1 MIIQT
6 VWQKSFR
13 FLGSKPIVVEPSAG
27 QLSSDAGLLPIR
39 EFDQRIGLT
48 EQFAQALGDRRRQ
61 RSVDHPFLQMVRMR
75 IYGVLAGYP
84 DQNDHDV
91 LRSDPVFKL
100 IAGRSPDAPD
110 LASQPTL
117 SRFENAI
124 DVASLNRLR
133 DVFIDQFIASFDTPP
148 TRLTFDIDPFDDPTH
163 GSQQLTFFHG
173 YYGQYQYLPRVITC
187 AQTDQVVMVCLLFGT
202 AHAALGAD
210 DDISYLVNRLRSEWP
225 DIDIELRADSG
236 FAVPRMYEICEHLRI
251 FYTFGLG
258 MNAVLKRNSSEL
270 LQEAVEQFEDTGEK
284 QRLFD
289 GFWYQA
295 GSWSTARYAIVKCEA
310 HAQGTNRR
318 AIVTNRPGAH
328 VLPQA
333 TYDEYVMRG
342 ESENRNKELKCGLHA
357 DRLSDHRYMANLFRL
372 YLHCAAHN
380 LLVRLRREV
389 AKQIPAYQGDAEL
402 PAEALAGHPRRSY
415 FNRRRREDPLGEGH
429 PCTWRTR
436 LIKVAA
442 EITTSA
448 RRIVVR
454 LSSSWPYLDHYR
466 DISEHVLTFSSAPLR
481 PG

>member
-6 VWQKSFR
+6 VCQKSFN
-13 FLGSKPIVVEPSAG
+13 FFGSRPVVVELSAS

-48 EQFAQALGDRRRQ
+48 AQFSQALGDRRRQ
-61 RSVDHPFLQMVRMR
+61 RSVDHPFVQMVRMR
-75 IYGVLAGYP
+75 IYGVLADYP

-100 IAGRSPDAPD
+100 IAGRSPEAPD

-133 DVFIDQFIASFDTPP
+133 DVFIDQYIASFETPP

-163 GSQQLTFFHG
+163 GGQQLTFFHG

-187 AQTDQVVMVCLLFGT
+187 ARTDQVVMACLLFGT

-210 DDISYLVNRLRSEWP
+210 DDIAYLVNRLRSAWP
-225 DIDIELRADSG
+225 DVDIELRADSG
-236 FAVPRMYEICEHLRI
+236 FGVPRMYEACEQLGI

-270 LQEAVEQFEDTGEK
+270 LQTAVEQFEDTGEK

-295 GSWSTARYAIVKCEA
+295 GTWSTARYVIVKCEA

-318 AIVTNRPGAH
+318 AVVTNRPGA
-328 VLPQA
+328 
-333 TYDEYVMRG
+333 
-342 ESENRNKELKCGLHA
+342 
-357 DRLSDHRYMANLFRL
+357 F
-372 YLHCAAHN
+372 
-380 LLVRLRREV
+380 
-389 AKQIPAYQGDAEL
+389 
-402 PAEALAGHPRRSY
+402 
-415 FNRRRREDPLGEGH
+415 FRRRP
-429 PCTWRTR
+429 TMNM
-436 LIKVAA
+436 
-442 EITTSA
+442 
-448 RRIVVR
+448 
-454 LSSSWPYLDHYR
+454 
-466 DISEHVLTFSSAPLR
+466 
-481 PG
+481 